1 MKRISFAWVAALLM
15 IASSALC
22 QDVRYNFDKTTDF
35 SRFKTYRWVTIKDA
49 QKLDDIMDEQVKDSI
64 DSALAAKGVSK
75 VDGDNADLF
84 IGYQVAVSSEK
95 KYTSFNTGDMVQ
107 AGMAQEEV

>member
-1 MKRISFAWVAALLM
+1 M

-49 QKLDDIMDEQVKDSI
+49 QKLDDIMDKQVKDSI

-75 VDGDNADLF
+75 VDGDNANLF

-95 KYTSFNTGDMVQ
+95 NIRSLILEARARDMVQ
-107 AGMAQEEV
+107 AGMAEDGMAQEEV